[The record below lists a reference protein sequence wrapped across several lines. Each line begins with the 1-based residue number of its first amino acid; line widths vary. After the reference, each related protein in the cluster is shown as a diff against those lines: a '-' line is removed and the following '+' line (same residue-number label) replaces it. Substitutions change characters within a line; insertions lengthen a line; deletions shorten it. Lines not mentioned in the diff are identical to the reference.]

1 MMEETRLTLRNPS
14 TSRAGVLISPV
25 NLESRQQLSVKGQR
39 HSAGPQLYNP
49 EEDACTATRVQA
61 EYGHVGCSRG
71 KSRNH
76 FHQNEWFGV
85 YICNIILH
93 KKCTKLDCYRNTSQF
108 SSMMVNK

>member
-39 HSAGPQLYNP
+39 DSTGPQLYNP

-76 FHQNEWFGV
+76 FH
-85 YICNIILH
+85 
-93 KKCTKLDCYRNTSQF
+93 
-108 SSMMVNK
+108 